1 MAQFL
6 LVYHGGTMPAT
17 PEGQAAS
24 MQEWR
29 DWMGA
34 VGAALVV
41 PGAPVGKSWTI
52 DLKGAREGGGA
63 NPVSGYS
70 VLEAV
75 DLQAALEL
83 AKGCPQASDPSGSI
97 EVAEMMQM

>member
-6 LVYHGGTMPAT
+6 LVYHGGTMPET
-17 PEGQAAS
+17 PELQAAS

-52 DLKGAREGGGA
+52 DMKGAREGGGA
-63 NPVSGYS
+63 NPASGYS
-70 VLEAV
+70 VLEAATLADAV
-75 DLQAALEL
+75 EL

-97 EVAEMMQM
+97 EIAEMMQM